1 VHELHLYGRAAS
13 LQLSHLQSNNAP
25 QLGQLN
31 FTHMS
36 LGIIGLWHEVHTGN
50 PIVDDMLKKRV

>member
-1 VHELHLYGRAAS
+1 VHELHLYALAAS
-13 LQLSHLQSNNAP
+13 LQLSHLQSNREP

-50 PIVDDMLKKRV
+50 AIVDDMLKTQV